1 LLATLEYFI
10 KVYID
15 DKKSNKTLLKRR
27 LMKMVTVDTSEFRYG
42 LCIKVDNEIYTIIWY
57 QHHKPG
63 KGGAVM
69 RTKLRNVRTGSII
82 ERTFKSGEKFEAVD
96 LVRKKKQYM
105 YQAGDNLVFMDME
118 TFEEISIPKQQIGEA
133 VKFLKEGV
141 EVEGLY
147 LNDEFLGIELPMT
160 VELKVIHT
168 VPGVRGDSVSN
179 VMKPATLETGVE
191 VLVPLFIEIGD
202 IVKIDT
208 RTGEYIERVESKK

>member
-1 LLATLEYFI
+1 
-10 KVYID
+10 
-15 DKKSNKTLLKRR
+15 
-27 LMKMVTVDTSEFRYG
+27 MVTIDTSEFKVG
-42 LCIKVDNEIYTIIWY
+42 LCIKVDDEIYSIIWY

-82 ERTFKSGEKFEAVD
+82 ERTFKSGEKFEQVD
-96 LVRKKKQYM
+96 LIRKKKQYL

-118 TFEEISIPKQQIGEA
+118 TFEEIHIPKKQIGEA
-133 VKFLKEGV
+133 AKFLKENV

-147 LNDEFLGIELPMT
+147 LNEEFLGIELPIT
-160 VELKVIHT
+160 VDLEVVHT
-168 VPGVRGDSVSN
+168 VPGIRGDSVSN

-191 VLVPLFIEIGD
+191 IQVPLFVEVGD
-202 IVKIDT
+202 VVRVDT

>member
-1 LLATLEYFI
+1 
-10 KVYID
+10 
-15 DKKSNKTLLKRR
+15 
-27 LMKMVTVDTSEFRYG
+27 MVTIDTSEFKEG
-42 LCIKVDNEIYTIIWY
+42 LCIKVDNEIYSILWY

-69 RTKLRNVRTGSII
+69 RTKLRNIRTGSII
-82 ERTFKSGEKFEAVD
+82 ERTFKSGEKFETVD

-105 YQAGDNLVFMDME
+105 YQAGDNFVFMDME
-118 TFEEISIPKQQIGEA
+118 TFEEIQIPKKQLGEA
-133 VKFLKEGV
+133 AKFLKENL

-147 LNDEFLGIELPMT
+147 LNEEFLGVELPIA

-168 VPGVRGDSVSN
+168 VPGIRGDSVSN

-191 VLVPLFIEIGD
+191 ILVPLFVEVGD
-202 IVKIDT
+202 VVKVDT

>member
-1 LLATLEYFI
+1 
-10 KVYID
+10 
-15 DKKSNKTLLKRR
+15 
-27 LMKMVTVDTSEFRYG
+27 MVTIDTSEFKEG
-42 LCIKVDNEIYTIIWY
+42 ICIKVDDEIYSILWY

-82 ERTFKSGEKFEAVD
+82 ERTFKSGEKFEQVD

-118 TFEEISIPKQQIGEA
+118 TFEEIQISKQQIGEA
-133 VKFLKEGV
+133 AKFLKEGV

-147 LNDEFLGIELPMT
+147 LNEEFLGIELPMT

-168 VPGVRGDSVSN
+168 VPGIRGDSVSN

-191 VLVPLFIEIGD
+191 ILVPLFVNIGD
-202 IVKIDT
+202 VVKVDT
-208 RTGEYIERVESKK
+208 RTGEYVERVEAKK

>member
-1 LLATLEYFI
+1 
-10 KVYID
+10 
-15 DKKSNKTLLKRR
+15 
-27 LMKMVTVDTSEFRYG
+27 MVTVDTSEFKVG
-42 LCIKVDNEIYTIIWY
+42 LCIKVDDEIYSIIWY

-82 ERTFKSGEKFEAVD
+82 ERTFKSGEKFEQVD

-118 TFEEISIPKQQIGEA
+118 TFEEIQVPKKQVGEA

-147 LNDEFLGIELPMT
+147 LNEEFLGIELPIT
-160 VELKVIHT
+160 VDLKVVHT

-179 VMKPATLETGVE
+179 VMKPATLETGAE
-191 VLVPLFIEIGD
+191 ILVPLFINIGD
-202 IVKIDT
+202 VVRVDT
-208 RTGEYIERVESKK
+208 RTGEYVERVEAKK